1 MTPPPRHPIGVMA
14 TMVLVTLFAG
24 TVPASADQI
33 EVKRAEASAIAT
45 KLDEQADQIVALDIE
60 YRRAK
65 DAMDDAQAAIV
76 QAETEMAAAT
86 RRQSDIKRALA
97 SQAQD
102 AYVLGGSVSVL
113 RFLIRTNQDDAVARR
128 AYLRIVTGQDRQIL
142 GQLKAVREDLADK
155 RERLDA
161 ARRRARAEAD
171 GLASDRDALDRIIR
185 SQRALLANVNGELAS
200 LVAAEQAR
208 RDAEEAR
215 QAQAAAA
222 AAAAARPVVTPGR
235 GAPDAPSPPVVP
247 IAASSSVADAFACIK
262 QLESGN
268 NYSTPGG
275 GAYQFQD
282 STWQS
287 LGYSGTASDAPP
299 AVQDEAALKLQSQAG
314 WAPWT
319 TAPLCGRT

>member
-1 MTPPPRHPIGVMA
+1 VTA
-14 TMVLVTLFAG
+14 TLVLVTLFAG

-60 YRRAK
+60 HRRAK

-76 QAETEMAAAT
+76 QAEIEMAAAT
-86 RRQSDIKRALA
+86 GRQNDIKRVLA

-113 RFLIRTNQDDAVARR
+113 RYLIRTNQDDAVARR

-142 GQLKAVREDLADK
+142 GQLRAVREDLADK
-155 RERLDA
+155 RQRLDE

-171 GLASDRDALDRIIR
+171 ALAADRDALDRIIG
-185 SQRALLANVNGELAS
+185 SQRALLAQVNGELAS

-208 RDAEEAR
+208 RDAEQAR
-215 QAQAAAA
+215 RDGEQ
-222 AAAAARPVVTPGR
+222 AARPVLAPAG
-235 GAPDAPSPPVVP
+235 GAAPPSATPVVP
-247 IAASSSVADAFACIK
+247 IAASSSVADTFACIK

-275 GAYQFQD
+275 GAYQFLD

-287 LGYSGTASDAPP
+287 LGYSGTASNAPP
-299 AVQDEAALKLQSQAG
+299 AVQDEAALKLQAQEG
-314 WAPWT
+314 WTPWT
-319 TAPLCGRT
+319 TAPLCGRA